1 MNEIASNSPDL
12 KPDEL
17 EAKGFQLYKS
27 RRYGEAAETF
37 QLAVEEYLLDG
48 RPLKAAEMKN
58 NLCVALLQ
66 DKQPQEALE
75 AVSGTEDLFAEA
87 GDQHKLAVALSNQG
101 TALKEL
107 KDREPAVGKFR
118 QAAEIFQ
125 ELGQMDNYLQVMQ
138 SISSLELGS
147 GNPLGA
153 AAAMRAGL
161 ENVEKLTI
169 RQRVLKTLLK
179 IPGKIVR

>member
-1 MNEIASNSPDL
+1 MKEMVNNPPDL
-12 KPDEL
+12 TPDEL
-17 EAKGFQLYKS
+17 EAKGNQLYKS
-27 RRYGEAAETF
+27 KRYGEAAETF
-37 QLAVEEYLLDG
+37 QLAVEEYLLNG

-58 NLCVALLQ
+58 NRCVALLQ
-66 DKQPQEALE
+66 DKQPREALE
-75 AVSGTEDLFAEA
+75 AAAGTELLFAEA
-87 GDQHKLAVALSNQG
+87 GDRQKMAVALSNQG

-107 KDREPAVGKFR
+107 KDKEQAVGKFR
-118 QAAEIFQ
+118 QAAKIFQ
-125 ELGQMDNYLQVMQ
+125 ESGQKDNYLQVMQ

-153 AAAMRAGL
+153 VAAMRTGL
-161 ENVEKLTI
+161 ENIEKLSI